1 MPDNINGISV
11 SRLERYKQMIAE
23 FPERALVDFS
33 VGSSWHNQTKM
44 GVDSTSCTIGDV
56 AIKKSFN
63 QEAGVV
69 DEFFGSN
76 DGPNPQELLIAAI
89 NASMMV
95 AYVMHAAARGITLYK
110 VEVET
115 HGQIDLRGLLGVD
128 PDTQP
133 GFKSLS
139 YVVKI
144 RGNANRTEWE
154 SLHQEVKRT
163 APNYTSMLH
172 NVHMSG
178 ELVID
183 ET

>member
-1 MPDNINGISV
+1 MPNNINGISV
-11 SRLERYKQMIAE
+11 VKLEQYKQLISQ
-23 FPERALVDFS
+23 FPEKAIVDFS
-33 VGSSWHNQTKM
+33 VCSSWHSKQQT
-44 GVDSTSCTIGDV
+44 GVSSTSCTIGDV
-56 AIKKSFN
+56 TIKKTLD
-63 QEAGVV
+63 QETGIV
-69 DEFFGSN
+69 DEFFGST

-95 AYVMHAAARGITLYK
+95 AYVVHAAARGITLDR

-115 HGQIDLRGLLGVD
+115 RGQLDMRGLLGVD

-133 GFKSLS
+133 GFKSLR

-144 RGNANRTEWE
+144 RGNANCTECE

-172 NVHMSG
+172 NVQMSG
-178 ELVID
+178 ELIID
-183 ET
+183 ES